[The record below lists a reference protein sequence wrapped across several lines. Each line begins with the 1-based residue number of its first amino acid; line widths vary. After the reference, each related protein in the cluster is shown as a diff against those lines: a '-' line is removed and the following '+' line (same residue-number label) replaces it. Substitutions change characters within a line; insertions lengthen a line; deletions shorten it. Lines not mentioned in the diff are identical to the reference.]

1 MTVLD
6 LDFRRLFSACTALLL
21 AGALTA
27 CASGRG
33 ANPTLGERDADKFLF
48 DRGTEALEKRHW
60 IEAREYFR
68 RLVDTYPGSQYRR
81 NAKLGVGDAYI
92 GENRSDSFILA
103 ANEFREFLTF
113 FPVDPRADYAQYRLA
128 VAQSK
133 QVLGP
138 QRDQTA
144 THEALREI
152 ETFLRN
158 YPSSQYMPEGVKLE
172 RELRDRLSESEHRV
186 GVFYFRYRNYAGAI
200 QRLSGVL
207 KSDPAYSRRDAV
219 YFFLAESYFKVGK
232 LTDALTHYDKLI
244 AEFAVSEHLDDAKKR
259 LTEIKR

>member
-1 MTVLD
+1 MTVQD
-6 LDFRRLFSACTALLL
+6 LTFRRLISACGALLL
-21 AGALTA
+21 VGAMTA
-27 CASGRG
+27 CASSGSR
-33 ANPTLGERDADKFLF
+33 APALGDRDADKFLF

-60 IEAREYFR
+60 LEAREYFR

-81 NAKLGVGDAYI
+81 NAKLGVGDSYL

-103 ANEFREFLTF
+103 ANEFKEFLTF
-113 FPVDPRADYAQYRLA
+113 FPVDPRADYAQYKLA
-128 VAQSK
+128 VSQWR

-152 ETFLRN
+152 ETFLKN
-158 YPSSQYMPEGVKLE
+158 YPSSALLPEAVKLE
-172 RELRDRLSESEHRV
+172 REIRDRLSESEHRV
-186 GVFYFRYRNYAGAI
+186 GVFYYRYRNYAGAI
-200 QRLSGVL
+200 QRLTGVL
-207 KSDPAYSRRDAV
+207 KSDPTYSRRDAV

-232 LTDALTHYDKLI
+232 LTDAANYYDKLI
-244 AEFAVSEHLDDAKKR
+244 AEFAVSEHLEDAKKR